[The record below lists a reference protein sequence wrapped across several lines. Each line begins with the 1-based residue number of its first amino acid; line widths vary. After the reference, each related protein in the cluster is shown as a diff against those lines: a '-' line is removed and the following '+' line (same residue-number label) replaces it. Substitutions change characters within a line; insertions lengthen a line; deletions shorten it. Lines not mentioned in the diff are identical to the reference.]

1 MVCLIDKRQ
10 ENVIKTGLGDK
21 FVTQMNCN
29 DCNVVLE
36 RFIVTSKMLKG
47 VCSYFRYVE

>member
-1 MVCLIDKRQ
+1 MVYLINKRQ

-29 DCNVVLE
+29 IVLE
-36 RFIVTSKMLKG
+36 RFIVTAKKI
-47 VCSYFRYVE
+47 VERCLYLLQVS

>member
-29 DCNVVLE
+29 VVLE
-36 RFIVTSKMLKG
+36 RFIVTLKMLKG
-47 VCSYFRYVE
+47 VCSYFR